1 MKTIIACQI
10 ILLYMFLPLLGKTQ
24 LVTISGKVVNSKSG
38 KVLENV
44 SIFESSSKIG
54 TITNEKGFFKLELP
68 QGEMEFKITDDG
80 FRDFAQ
86 HIVLKSDTTISVVLE
101 PEIQN
106 KNRHKK
112 PETVQIDAKITKKN
126 SGQRR
131 YK

>member
-1 MKTIIACQI
+1 
-10 ILLYMFLPLLGKTQ
+10 MFLPLLGKTQ

-44 SIFESSSKIG
+44 SIFESSSNIG
-54 TITNEKGFFKLELP
+54 TITNKNGFFKLELP
-68 QGEMEFKITDDG
+68 RGELEFKITDDG

-112 PETVQIDAKITKKN
+112 HETAQIDAKITKKN